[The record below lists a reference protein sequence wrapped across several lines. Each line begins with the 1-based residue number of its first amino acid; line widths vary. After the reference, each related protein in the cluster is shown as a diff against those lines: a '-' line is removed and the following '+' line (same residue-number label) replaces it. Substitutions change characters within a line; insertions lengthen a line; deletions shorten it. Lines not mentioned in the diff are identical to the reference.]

1 MSYVDV
7 EFMAIYVGPK
17 YNYISCSYECSMY
30 IRALTSRGLQF
41 HFGFLVTVAITN
53 MLVKFQRNIL
63 SSSNYK
69 AENSEHPNT
78 KTWGT

>member
-41 HFGFLVTVAITN
+41 HFWFFGHCC
-53 MLVKFQRNIL
+53 
-63 SSSNYK
+63 NYQYVGEIS
-69 AENSEHPNT
+69 AEYFVFI
-78 KTWGT
+78 KL